1 MRREK
6 TVVGTRPLPSA
17 RRKCSGRVSVQRD
30 PAGLTRLLE
39 TRVIEAT
46 ELTMQHKASEP
57 TLATQAS
64 LLELNQLR
72 GVAPEAHLSIA
83 STHFSFRPAGTVESL
98 VALARTNNFELRLRA
113 VELGQQGFRVELAKN
128 ERFPAIAIG
137 PTIAEERAGDR
148 ERIIG

>member
-1 MRREK
+1 MRRKK
-6 TVVGTRPLPSA
+6 TFVETRPLPSA

-30 PAGLTRLLE
+30 PAGLTPLLE

-72 GVAPEAHLSIA
+72 GVAPEAHLSIR
-83 STHFSFRPAGTVESL
+83 STQGQSRRSKP
-98 VALARTNNFELRLRA
+98 LARKSA
-113 VELGQQGFRVELAKN
+113 
-128 ERFPAIAIG
+128 G
-137 PTIAEERAGDR
+137 PSRGN
-148 ERIIG
+148 